1 MKREA
6 LALFRGAKAIST
18 PEDLLIYDF
27 AVIFQVE
34 LISTLNLG
42 WVNKSSVFLQDRKK
56 SYRNL

>member
-1 MKREA
+1 MKELISRVWLKEMKREA

-42 WVNKSSVFLQDRKK
+42 
-56 SYRNL
+56 